1 MRIVAVLNQK
11 GGVGKSNVV
20 MNLAAVTADHSRVLV
35 VDTDHLQRTASDW
48 AETAEKNERPL
59 PFDFTDEGDP
69 ALLARMR
76 EAGAYDT
83 IFVDTPGSLY
93 ESDLLA
99 AVLDSADFVVLPM
112 EPQPA
117 SVKPILRTIKSFVE
131 PRNLPYRVLL
141 SRVKRDAAGERRRDD
156 AIAGLDAMGIPRFN
170 SVIRDYVAHS
180 DAPMTGDVVT
190 TYPTT
195 RNTSLAIDDFKSL
208 ALEMTTIWANGGSK

>member
-48 AETAEKNERPL
+48 AETAEKNDRPL

-83 IFVDTPGSLY
+83 IYVDTPGSLY
-93 ESDLLA
+93 ESDLLG
-99 AVLDSADFVVLPM
+99 AVLDAADFVVLPM

-117 SVKPILRTIKSFVE
+117 SVKPLVRTIKSFVE
-131 PRNLPYRVLL
+131 PRDLPYRVLL

-156 AIAGLDAMGIPRFN
+156 AIAGLDAMGVPRFN

-195 RNTSLAIDDFKSL
+195 RNTSLAVDDFKSL
-208 ALEMTTIWANGGSK
+208 ALEMTTIWANGGTK